1 MTTPRISRLLT
12 SRRTPG
18 ECARL
23 AIAAAAALV
32 LVGCQNASKNPPAD
46 ATGSTPAS
54 TPASTQA
61 QAGSAAPAAGTSTT
75 RRPVRMRGTP
85 IDSSVA
91 AAARERAFI
100 ELERAAQ
107 DSDPQ
112 IRSNA
117 VEASRLAPT
126 RLAALARAGVR
137 DANPGVRTTSLMV
150 AGWTERRD
158 LAVDIDAA
166 VNDASPY
173 VRAAAIFASVK
184 LGRAVDQTPLG
195 TLVLSDPSSRVRAH
209 AAVVLGEIGNPSA
222 LGLLKRAAQQRTPQ
236 ATDQEA
242 HSLQLQLAE
251 AMIKLGASEQVDVV
265 RAALYPSRPEDLE
278 TAALAAQIIG
288 VVKDRKAESNL
299 KILVDLKDQGGNK
312 MPAEV
317 RLACAASL
325 LQLGIAEAATVAYEH
340 LNSDRPAVRA
350 QLAFTLGHSRWN
362 ESFVELQRL
371 LDDPEPIVRVAAAAG
386 IIRATGPERR

>member
-1 MTTPRISRLLT
+1 MTTPRISRIST
-12 SRRTPG
+12 SRRPTVTYS
-18 ECARL
+18 RL
-23 AIAAAAALV
+23 LLTTATALM
-32 LVGCQNASKNPPAD
+32 LVGCQSTGKKPSAD
-46 ATGSTPAS
+46 ATNSMP
-54 TPASTQA
+54 STQT
-61 QAGSAAPAAGTSTT
+61 QAGSASPVTATSNT
-75 RRPVRMRGTP
+75 RRPGRMRGTP
-85 IDSSVA
+85 IDPALA

-100 ELERAAQ
+100 EIERAGQ

-112 IRSNA
+112 LRSNA
-117 VEASRLAPT
+117 VEASRLAPKRLSALT
-126 RLAALARAGVR
+126 RTGVR
-137 DANPGVRTTSLMV
+137 DANPGVRTTALMV
-150 AGWTERRD
+150 AGWTVRRD
-158 LAVDIDAA
+158 LAADVDAA
-166 VNDASPY
+166 INDASPY

-195 TLVLSDPSSRVRAH
+195 NLVLSDPSSRVRAH

-222 LGLLKRAAQQRTPQ
+222 LGLLKRAARQRSPQ

-242 HSLQLQLAE
+242 RSLQLQLAE
-251 AMIKLGASEQVDVV
+251 AMVRLGDTQQVDVI

-278 TAALAAQIIG
+278 AAALAAQIIG
-288 VVKDRKAESNL
+288 VVKDRNAEPNL
-299 KILVDLKDQGGNK
+299 KILVDLKDPGGNK

-371 LDDPEPIVRVAAAAG
+371 LDDPEPMVRVAAAAG
-386 IIRATGPERR
+386 VLRAAGPERR